1 MTQEEYKIYMQGA
14 KDVACLI
21 EKDLTNRCY
30 EMLNNPRL
38 KYIYTS
44 AIPLAIQNSLTTL
57 DVQNTLNNEL
67 KSELN

>member
-14 KDVACLI
+14 KDFAYLI

-30 EMLNNPRL
+30 EMLNNPQL
-38 KYIYTS
+38 KYIYTN

-57 DVQNTLNNEL
+57 DVQNTLNSEL

>member
-14 KDVACLI
+14 KDVARLI
-21 EKDLTNRCY
+21 ESDLTNRCY
-30 EMLNNPRL
+30 EMLNNPQL
-38 KYIYTS
+38 KYIYTN

-57 DVQNTLNNEL
+57 DVLNTLNDEL